1 MKKVIN
7 IILAL
12 LLLSPLSGELEGSV
26 SAQSAQWSVAPVYKQ
41 IEQISP
47 ILYKISSAKNVGV
60 MKADGTILVDTI
72 ADAITEI
79 PDGYVL
85 TNNKG
90 KKKSDIL
97 AIIDQNG
104 TSIMTDEAV
113 SEVVNLF
120 KSKKKDKSVNSKS
133 VNPKFDADGP
143 QTFTEKKLVGY
154 KSGDIFVLPP
164 QFLSAQPFVGGYA
177 IAQTETGFGILK
189 LVPQTF
195 TCKQTNAVMDA
206 GMENT
211 THTSSLPANPEATL
225 KIKCVDSTGM
235 TFENPGEKKAGSVL
249 YELSTFKERR
259 TFTIIATD
267 DKGSLT
273 LWNSNFSN
281 EEVKENANGKSK
293 TKAKTKGKTKTT
305 KKKKK

>member
-1 MKKVIN
+1 MKKTIN

-12 LLLSPLSGELEGSV
+12 FFSV
-26 SAQSAQWSVAPVYKQ
+26 AASAQSAQWSVAPIYKAIDQ
-41 IEQISP
+41 LTP
-47 ILYKISSAKNVGV
+47 GLFRISSAKKVGV
-60 MKADGTILVDTI
+60 ATADGTIIVDTI
-72 ADAITEI
+72 ADAITEL
-79 PDGYVL
+79 PNGYVL

-90 KKKSDIL
+90 KKKGDIL

-104 TSIMTDEAV
+104 SSIMTDEAV
-113 SEVVNLF
+113 AEVITLF
-120 KSKKKDKSVNSKS
+120 KNKKSKTANGKLSNR
-133 VNPKFDADGP
+133 KFESDGP

-154 KSGDIFVLPP
+154 KSGEKTVLPP
-164 QFLSAQPFVGGYA
+164 QFISAQPFVGGYA

-189 LVPQTF
+189 LIPQSF
-195 TCKQTNAVMDA
+195 TCKQTNAVLDA

-211 THTSSLPANPEATL
+211 THTSSLPANPEADL

-235 TFENPGEKKAGSVL
+235 TFENEGVKKDNNVI

-267 DKGSLT
+267 DKGSLV

-281 EEVKENANGKSK
+281 EDANDAKAK
-293 TKAKTKGKTKTT
+293 TKTKGKTKTKAKTT

>member
-1 MKKVIN
+1 MKKTIN

-12 LLLSPLSGELEGSV
+12 FFSV
-26 SAQSAQWSVAPVYKQ
+26 AASAQSAQWSVAPIYKAIDQ
-41 IEQISP
+41 LTP
-47 ILYKISSAKNVGV
+47 TLYRISSAKKVGV
-60 MKADGTILVDTI
+60 ATADGTIIVDTI
-72 ADAITEI
+72 ADAITEL
-79 PDGYVL
+79 PNGYVL

-90 KKKSDIL
+90 KKKGDIL

-104 TSIMTDEAV
+104 SSIMTEESVA
-113 SEVVNLF
+113 EVITLF
-120 KSKKKDKSVNSKS
+120 KNKKNKTANGKLSNR
-133 VNPKFDADGP
+133 KFESDGP

-154 KSGDIFVLPP
+154 KSGEKTVLPP
-164 QFLSAQPFVGGYA
+164 QFISAQPFVGGYA

-189 LVPQTF
+189 LIPQTF
-195 TCKQTNAVMDA
+195 TCKQTNAVLDA

-235 TFENPGEKKAGSVL
+235 TFENEGMKKDNSVT

-267 DKGSLT
+267 GKGSLV

-281 EEVKENANGKSK
+281 EDANDAKAK
-293 TKAKTKGKTKTT
+293 TKTKGKTKTKAKTT

>member
-1 MKKVIN
+1 MKRTFN

-12 LLLSPLSGELEGSV
+12 LLLSPLSGELEGSAF
-26 SAQSAQWSVAPVYKQ
+26 AQSAQWSLAPVYKAIDQ
-41 IEQISP
+41 LSP
-47 ILYKISSAKNVGV
+47 TLYRISSAKKVGV
-60 MKADGTILVDTI
+60 ATADGAIIVDTI
-72 ADAITEI
+72 ADAVTEI
-79 PDGYVL
+79 PNGYVIS
-85 TNNKG
+85 NNKG

-113 SEVVNLF
+113 AEVINLF

-133 VNPKFDADGP
+133 SNSKFEVDGP

-154 KSGDIFVLPP
+154 KSGEKTVLPP
-164 QFLSAQPFVGGYA
+164 QFISAQPFVGGYA
-177 IAQTETGFGILK
+177 IAENETGCGILK
-189 LVPQTF
+189 LIPQSF
-195 TCKQTNAVMDA
+195 TCKQTNAVLDA

-211 THTSSLPANPEATL
+211 THTSSLAANPDATL

-235 TFENPGEKKAGSVL
+235 TFENEGVKKGNSVL

-259 TFTIIATD
+259 TFTIIAND
-267 DKGSLT
+267 DKGSLV

-281 EEVKENANGKSK
+281 EDANDA
-293 TKAKTKGKTKTT
+293 KAKTNTKGKTKTKAKTT
-305 KKKKK
+305 KKKKR

>member
-1 MKKVIN
+1 MKKTIN

-12 LLLSPLSGELEGSV
+12 FFSV
-26 SAQSAQWSVAPVYKQ
+26 AASAQSAQWSVAPIYKAIDQ
-41 IEQISP
+41 LTP
-47 ILYKISSAKNVGV
+47 GLFRISSAKKVGV
-60 MKADGTILVDTI
+60 ATADGTIIVDTI
-72 ADAITEI
+72 ADAITEL
-79 PDGYVL
+79 PNGYVL

-90 KKKSDIL
+90 KKKGDIL

-104 TSIMTDEAV
+104 SSIMTDEAV
-113 SEVVNLF
+113 AEVITLF
-120 KSKKKDKSVNSKS
+120 KNKKSKTANGKLSNR
-133 VNPKFDADGP
+133 KFESDGP

-154 KSGDIFVLPP
+154 KSGEKTVLPP
-164 QFLSAQPFVGGYA
+164 QFISAQPFVGGYA

-189 LVPQTF
+189 LIPQSF
-195 TCKQTNAVMDA
+195 TCKQTNAVLDA

-211 THTSSLPANPEATL
+211 THTSSLPANPEADL

-235 TFENPGEKKAGSVL
+235 TFENEGVKKDNNVI

-267 DKGSLT
+267 DKGSLV

-281 EEVKENANGKSK
+281 EEVKENTTTKSK
-293 TKAKTKGKTKTT
+293 TKAKSKSKTKTT

>member
-1 MKKVIN
+1 MKRTFN

-12 LLLSPLSGELEGSV
+12 LLLSPLSGELEGAAY
-26 SAQSAQWSVAPVYKQ
+26 AQSAQWSLAPVYKAIDQ
-41 IEQISP
+41 LTP
-47 ILYKISSAKNVGV
+47 TLYRITSAKKVGV
-60 MKADGTILVDTI
+60 ATADGTIIVDTI
-72 ADAITEI
+72 ADAITEF
-79 PDGYVL
+79 PNGYVL

-90 KKKSDIL
+90 KKKGDIL

-104 TSIMTDEAV
+104 SSIMTEESVA
-113 SEVVNLF
+113 EVITLF
-120 KSKKKDKSVNSKS
+120 KNKKNKTANGKLSNR
-133 VNPKFDADGP
+133 KFESDGP

-154 KSGDIFVLPP
+154 KSGEKTVLPP
-164 QFLSAQPFVGGYA
+164 QFISAQPFVGGYA

-189 LVPQTF
+189 LIPQTF
-195 TCKQTNAVMDA
+195 TCKQTNAVLDA

-235 TFENPGEKKAGSVL
+235 TFENEGVKKDNNVI

-267 DKGSLT
+267 GKGSLV

-281 EEVKENANGKSK
+281 EDANDAKAK
-293 TKAKTKGKTKTT
+293 TKTKGKTKTKAKTT